1 MNAPLAY
8 AASAGNYR
16 AQVVDKVVT
25 GLTAGASV
33 VIRGVG
39 GTGDILPAVA
49 AALAEAGQRVL
60 EVRPPLDGAAFIGQ
74 LAAGWRCSV
83 GGPAVPPATSA
94 ETFVLLVHGAEQMP
108 AETVR
113 HLERLAQA
121 WPGMRIALGGAPSTA
136 SAISAGLY
144 PTLTHR
150 LSVTVQLAAA
160 ADLGSPLDRDYD
172 WATVSATGLP
182 AGALMPRPAVL
193 AASKPR
199 RRLNPVGA
207 TAAGGFLAALALTVA
222 IGPRLVG
229 AQSVRATALPL
240 PAAPPGPQAPPQAMA
255 EARVAPAP
263 AAALAVPDAPVPKGE
278 LETPVTLDAA
288 FTAGLGQQ
296 VALAAATQAVPAPV
310 ADPAPIAAEQPLLNP
325 AELAVASPEP
335 AAEASPAAEAPASPG
350 PAVTASAGPIEP
362 TPELPALDAAQATTP
377 PVEVVQATT
386 PPVKTA
392 EETAP
397 PVETA
402 EATARPA
409 AESASPTP
417 AVEPDAA
424 PPHGL
429 AAEAALPGQA
439 GPAIRAPI
447 LAIAAQA
454 IQPRTPPALA
464 EGMARRGRAML
475 EWGDVSGARL
485 LLERA
490 ADAGSGPA
498 ALALGTT
505 YDSATLERIG
515 AVGIQPDPDQAA
527 YWFRLA
533 LGLGEERARPL
544 LDALPRRDAA
554 ARTTP

>member
-1 MNAPLAY
+1 MNGPLTY
-8 AASAGNYR
+8 AASAGIYR
-16 AQVVDKVVT
+16 AQVIDKVVT

-33 VIRGVG
+33 VVRGVG
-39 GTGDILPAVA
+39 GTADILPAVA
-49 AALAEAGQRVL
+49 VALAEAGQRVL

-74 LAAGWRCSV
+74 LAAGWRSSV
-83 GGPAVPPATSA
+83 GGPAMPPATSA
-94 ETFVLLVHGAEQMP
+94 ETFVLLVHEAEQMP
-108 AETVR
+108 PETVR

-121 WPGMRIALGGAPSTA
+121 WPGMRIVLGGAPSTA

-144 PTLTHR
+144 PTLNDR
-150 LSVTVQLAAA
+150 LSVFVQLAAA
-160 ADLGSPLDRDYD
+160 ADLRSPLDRDYD

-182 AGALMPRPAVL
+182 ASAIVPRPAVL
-193 AASKPR
+193 AAPKPR

-229 AQSVRATALPL
+229 AQAVRGTAL
-240 PAAPPGPQAPPQAMA
+240 PPGPQAEPTAMA
-255 EARVAPAP
+255 ETRVVPAP
-263 AAALAVPDAPVPKGE
+263 AAVLAGDMAPVSNPS
-278 LETPVTLDAA
+278 LETPVILDVA
-288 FTAGLGQQ
+288 FTAELGQQ
-296 VALAAATQAVPAPV
+296 VALTAATQAAAIQAAPTQAAPV
-310 ADPAPIAAEQPLLNP
+310 ADPAPVAADRPSLNP
-325 AELAVASPEP
+325 PELAVASAEP
-335 AAEASPAAEAPASPG
+335 AVEASPAAEAPASPG
-350 PAVTASAGPIEP
+350 PAVAAAAEPIEP
-362 TPELPALDAAQATTP
+362 TPELQALGVTQVTA
-377 PVEVVQATT
+377 
-386 PPVKTA
+386 PPVKAA
-392 EETAP
+392 EETAQ

-402 EATARPA
+402 EATAHPA
-409 AESASPTP
+409 AEAASPLP
-417 AVEPDAA
+417 AVEPEAP

-429 AAEAALPGQA
+429 AAEAAVPGPA

-447 LAIAAQA
+447 LAITAQA

-505 YDSATLERIG
+505 YDVATLERIG

-527 YWFRLA
+527 YWFGLA

-554 ARTTP
+554 ARTSP